1 MVPEGDTIYRAAAS
15 LRTALLGRCIASFDA
30 QRLVGPSPQIGAAV
44 ENVES
49 HGKHLEIT
57 FDDGIVLHTH
67 MRMTGSWHL
76 YRHGERWRKRRT
88 QARAIIETDEWI
100 AVCFNAPVVETYRA
114 FDARRHPRA
123 GKLGPDL
130 CRMDADLHECV
141 ARMQHYDDPSATI
154 AEVLLDQ
161 RVMCGVGNVFRC
173 EVLWASGVH
182 PWAPVGSLPQSACL
196 DLVLTAAGLLRANLN
211 KVQRVTA
218 PDVSG
223 GLAVYGRTD
232 KNARAVVRWCVS
244 LATARWR
251 DCCTGVRGVKWRSN
265 RSPSPIGQTPS
276 RVEWTHTLQP
286 RCSSKTCCTI
296 AGRSPV
302 EQCLTTWSASNTPQH
317 AVDSNLDD
325 PSVFAHLWFPVTTR
339 IRLACFARDGR
350 LIGR

>member
-1 MVPEGDTIYRAAAS
+1 LVVPEGDTIYRAAAA
-15 LRTALLGRCIASFDA
+15 LRTALLGRCITSFTA
-30 QRLVGPSPQIGAAV
+30 PRLVGPSPQVGAAV

-76 YRHGERWRKRRT
+76 YRHGERWRKRRA
-88 QARAIIETDEWI
+88 QARAIIETDDWI
-100 AVCFNAPVVETYRA
+100 AVCFNAPIVETYRA

-173 EVLWASGVH
+173 EVLWATGVH
-182 PWAPVGSLPQSACL
+182 PWAPVGTLPQSACL

-211 KVQRVTA
+211 KVQRITA

-223 GLAVYGRTD
+223 GLAVYGRNGQ
-232 KNARAVVRWCVS
+232 KCARCGDVVRLTRHGEMARLLYWCPGCQVAFEPFPEPDWS
-244 LATARWR
+244 DPIARGMDPHPAATMFIKDVLHNRGPLA
-251 DCCTGVRGVKWRSN
+251 S
-265 RSPSPIGQTPS
+265 
-276 RVEWTHTLQP
+276 
-286 RCSSKTCCTI
+286 
-296 AGRSPV
+296 
-302 EQCLTTWSASNTPQH
+302 
-317 AVDSNLDD
+317 
-325 PSVFAHLWFPVTTR
+325 
-339 IRLACFARDGR
+339 
-350 LIGR
+350 